1 MNPDIQAV
9 LEKCNEAYSKGETY
23 IIKDYEIE
31 PIEKEFNIKLPT
43 LFVDDDLYD
52 LLYYCAKEKWPEDR
66 FFKKL
71 TSNNTGFGV
80 DIIHELP
87 MGSMEELK
95 TGDWDKWNHGHKEY
109 WVSSKLDGCSLILTY
124 ENGKLEIVASRGHG
138 TKGKDCMRHVPF
150 IQNIPYE
157 IPYIEKV
164 IIRGELICP
173 KADIPVML
181 AEVEQKTGQKLKNGR
196 NTIAGALNKKESM
209 RDVFKYAHFVAYW
222 DSLHQAQDLNWIKD
236 QGFEIPLVEIVPNTI
251 TEEQLVTK
259 IQEHIQKSPYELD
272 GIIITQKDNIEAGL
286 ETGTLNPKC
295 SRKLKI
301 GINISVK
308 ETKLLK
314 VEWNPSKNGRL
325 SPIVWFEPIELD
337 GSVVQKATGVNK
349 QFMENLG
356 IYPGCTL
363 LVRKAGA
370 VIPQIVGVVDKKED
384 YTGLDISLLPE
395 HYEQNGLDLYQI
407 ETSTETDIKR
417 LEYFGKKL
425 GIEQLGYGNC
435 HKLYFYR
442 YFTDNHKLSPH
453 EIFEIPLET
462 FTGIIGE
469 NGNKIYKSI
478 NEVKQ
483 NLTECAFADAC
494 GAFGPQIGEKVLQK
508 VYDKYH
514 TLYVSAKDLLEVD
527 GFGDARI
534 KQYEQYVMG
543 WEYIRII
550 ATEVYKIQFKEATPK
565 SNAGQFTGNVICFTG
580 IRDKDF
586 AKYLIENG
594 ADVSDNWK
602 STTNILVAKDPTGN
616 SSKIKKA
623 KEKGITI
630 LSLEEAYV
638 HFIYKR

>member
-1 MNPDIQAV
+1 MLNQ
-9 LEKCNEAYSKGETY
+9 S
-23 IIKDYEIE
+23 IKQILDNC
-31 PIEKEFNIKLPT
+31 IEKYSAGDFYKITEADQKILLTELGINVDLCQVTDNI
-43 LFVDDDLYD
+43 FDLI
-52 LLYYCAKEKWPEDR
+52 YYTAKDKWPDDEY
-66 FFKKL
+66 FNQI
-71 TSNNTGFGV
+71 TSTNDGFGV
-80 DIIHELP
+80 DIIHEIP

-95 TGDWDKWNHGHKEY
+95 AGDWDKWNKGHNEY
-109 WVSSKLDGCSLILTY
+109 WISSKLDGCSLILTY

-157 IPYIEKV
+157 IPYTEKV

-222 DSLHQAQDLNWIKD
+222 DSLHQAQDLNWIKE
-236 QGFEIPLVEIVPNTI
+236 QGFEVPLFEIVQSSI
-251 TEEQLVTK
+251 TEDQLKDK
-259 IQEHIQKSPYELD
+259 IQEYINKSIYELD
-272 GIIITQKDNIEAGL
+272 GIIITQKDNAEEGL

-308 ETKLLK
+308 ETKLLR

-325 SPIVWFEPIELD
+325 APVVWFEPIELD

-370 VIPQIVGVVDKKED
+370 VIPQIVGVIDKKED
-384 YTGLDISLLPE
+384 YNGLDASLLPE
-395 HYEQNGLDLYQI
+395 YYTQKGLDLYQT
-407 ETSTETDIKR
+407 EESAETDIKR

-442 YFTDNHKLSPH
+442 YFIDGHKLSPH
-453 EIFEIPLET
+453 ELFDLSLET
-462 FTGIIGE
+462 LVGVIGE

-478 NEVKQ
+478 LEVKQ
-483 NLTECAFADAC
+483 NLTECILADAC

-514 TLYVSAKDLLEVD
+514 TLYVSAKDLLQVD
-527 GFGDARI
+527 GFGNARI
-534 KQYEQYVMG
+534 EQYMQYVLT
-543 WEYIRII
+543 WQYIESII
-550 ATEVYKIQFKEATPK
+550 KNCYHITFKENNVNINK
-565 SNAGQFTGNVICFTG
+565 GQFTGKVICFTG
-580 IRDKDF
+580 IRDKEF

-602 STTNILVAKDPTGN
+602 STTNILVAKDPNKTSN
-616 SSKIKKA
+616 KIEKA
-623 KEKGITI
+623 KNNNCTI
-630 LSLEEAYV
+630 LTLEEAYEY
-638 HFIYKR
+638 FNYK

>member
-1 MNPDIQAV
+1 MNSEIKAV
-9 LEKCNEAYSKGETY
+9 LEKCNEAYSKGEIY
-23 IIKDYEIE
+23 IIKDFEIE

-43 LFVDDDLYD
+43 LFVDDSLYD
-52 LLYYCAKEKWPEDR
+52 VLYSYAKDKWPEDP
-66 FFKKL
+66 FFQKL

-124 ENGKLEIVASRGHG
+124 ENGKLKIVASRGHG
-138 TKGKDCMRHVPF
+138 TKGKDCMRHVQF
-150 IQNIPYE
+150 IQNIPHE
-157 IPYIEKV
+157 IPYKSKI

-209 RDVFKYAHFVAYW
+209 KDVFKYAHFVAYW
-222 DSLHQAQDLNWIKD
+222 DSLHQAQDLNWIKK
-236 QGFEIPLVEIVPNTI
+236 QGFEIPIVEIVQNTI
-251 TEEQLVTK
+251 TEEQLVAK
-259 IQEHIQKSPYELD
+259 IQKHIQKSPYELD
-272 GIIITQKDNIEAGL
+272 GIIITQKDNPEEGL

-301 GINISVK
+301 GINISIK

-325 SPIVWFEPIELD
+325 APIIWFEPIELD
-337 GSVVQKATGVNK
+337 GSIVQKATGVNK

-370 VIPQIVGVVDKKED
+370 VIPQIIGVVDKKED

-395 HYEQNGLDLYQI
+395 HYIQNGLDLYQT
-407 ETSTETDIKR
+407 EESAETDIKR

-442 YFTDNHKLSPH
+442 YFIDGHKLSPH
-453 EIFEIPLET
+453 ELLDLPLET

-478 NEVKQ
+478 NEIKQ
-483 NLTECAFADAC
+483 NLTECALADAC

-514 TLYVSAKDLLEVD
+514 TLYVSAQDLLQVD
-527 GFGDARI
+527 GFGEARI
-534 KQYEQYVMG
+534 EQYTQ
-543 WEYIRII
+543 YILCWQYIESI
-550 ATEVYKIQFKEATPK
+550 VKNCYHITFKENRIS
-565 SNAGQFTGNVICFTG
+565 SNNGKFAGKVICFTG
-580 IRDKDF
+580 IRDKEF
-586 AKYLIENG
+586 TKYLIENG
-594 ADVSDNWK
+594 ADVSDSWK
-602 STTNILVAKDPTGN
+602 SITNILVAKDITSN
-616 SSKIKKA
+616 SNKIQKA
-623 KEKGITI
+623 KQNNCKI
-630 LSLEEAYV
+630 LSLEEAHDY
-638 HFIYKR
+638 FSYKP